1 MRSAWFLVVLLAL
14 SCRQERAS
22 TREQK
27 EPEAPSREDAAAAT
41 TPTAPIK
48 RSDSGFSLPSEREKR
63 RAAGNI
69 DSLSPAEQAAYS
81 PSSDFSAL
89 PFPGPGDWLN
99 EHLEAGQSYDA
110 YVQGGVNRLSE
121 RRGTVYLLPVGG
133 LSRKHAPTLKELSSF
148 TAAFFQIQVD
158 LLPEI
163 PLESIA
169 SGKRQR
175 STGAQYLVQSIFGV
189 LRPRVPEDA
198 YALVALTLEDI
209 YPGEGWNFVF
219 GQATFRERIGVHSL
233 ARYFPSF
240 YGESDEKAE
249 TLIRR
254 RAYKVLAHE
263 VGHTFGLQHCT
274 YYHCIMNGS
283 NGMEETDGAPLH
295 LCPVCLRKLQRN
307 AKFDL
312 VTRYQAT
319 GRHLQKFKLEEEATW
334 HARRAKRLKSTTSA
348 TMK

>member
-1 MRSAWFLVVLLAL
+1 VRSAWILVALLTL

-27 EPEAPSREDAAAAT
+27 ETKPSAREDAAAAT
-41 TPTAPIK
+41 PRAPIK

-63 RAAGNI
+63 RAVGNI
-69 DSLSPAEQAAYS
+69 DSLSPSEQAAYRL
-81 PSSDFSAL
+81 SSDFSAL
-89 PFPGPGDWLN
+89 PFPSPGDWLN

-110 YVQGGVNRLSE
+110 YVQGGVNRVSE
-121 RRGTVYLLPVGG
+121 RRGTIYLLPVGEI
-133 LSRKHAPTLKELSSF
+133 SHEHAPTLKELASF
-148 TAAFFQIQVD
+148 TATFFQIPVD
-158 LLPEI
+158 ALPQI
-163 PLESIA
+163 PLESVA

-189 LRPRVPEDA
+189 LRPRVPKDA

-209 YPGEGWNFVF
+209 YPGEDWNFVF

-240 YGESDEKAE
+240 YGESDEKSE

-274 YYHCIMNGS
+274 YFHCIMNGS
-283 NGMEETDGAPLH
+283 NGMHETDGAPLH

-312 VTRYQAT
+312 ATRYQAT
-319 GRHLQKFKLEEEATW
+319 SRHFQKFKLEEEAAW
-334 HARRAKRLKSTTSA
+334 HARRVQRLGLEHESSPQ
-348 TMK
+348 